1 MKTNT
6 LLSPFILFFLLL
18 LPLLSFSQVGIN
30 TTSPAPGSILDVESN
45 DKGMLVP
52 RVDIA
57 DLNTIAPVT
66 GGSTESLLVYNTN
79 TTTGKGFYYWDGTR
93 WVNLEETEKW
103 DLLGNIGTDQDVNF
117 VGTTDGEALTFRTNN
132 VQRFRVANGNQVLA
146 MANGTRIRPF
156 YSWNAETSLGFW
168 RPGTS
173 QMNLSIQGYD
183 FFNANANIG
192 GGSDLEWTFNP
203 VGDDMNLRIETDNN
217 ENTLFVDGTYD
228 NVGLGTDTPQGALD
242 VKSSSAGIVF
252 PNVALTASNVGAPV
266 SNPRTGGDPVPGTF
280 VYNTT
285 TTSNGTNDVYP
296 GLYVWDGSEW
306 VPQFTKE
313 DSALF
318 TQSPSGPNG
327 LRPTNDV
334 ALDIPGIDGETFTP
348 NYSGV
353 YKIELSVNYGSGQ
366 MKDPS
371 SGDINI
377 ASQEGQFTFQFNGT
391 DYPIYVNSYGAK
403 NLSIG
408 SSGGTTYYAIWDQWS
423 MKVYVDLVAGT
434 SYTMNLFFEQYE
446 NTVFLNNGD
455 SGDGRGHIGVSVH
468 LPCYAEFTYVGE

>member
-1 MKTNT
+1 MKTTTN
-6 LLSPFILFFLLL
+6 LKISLLL
-18 LPLLSFSQVGIN
+18 AFFTITITGFAQVGIN
-30 TTSPAPGSILDVESN
+30 TTTPAPGSMLDVQST

-57 DLNTIAPVT
+57 NLNTIAPIT

-103 DLLGNIGTDQDVNF
+103 DLLGNTGTDEDVNF
-117 VGTTDGEALTFRTNN
+117 VGTTDSEALTFRTND
-132 VQRFRVANGNQVLA
+132 VERFRVANGNQVLA
-146 MANGTRIRPF
+146 MANGSRINPF
-156 YSWNAETSLGFW
+156 YSWNAETSMGFW

-203 VGDDMNLRIETDNN
+203 VGDDMNLRIETDND

-242 VKSSSAGIVF
+242 VSSNNSGIVF
-252 PNVALTASNVGAPV
+252 PNVALTASNVHTPV
-266 SNPRTGGDPVPGTF
+266 TNPRTGGAPVPGTF
-280 VYNTT
+280 VYNTSS
-285 TTSNGTNDVYP
+285 TSNGTNDVYP
-296 GLYVWDGSEW
+296 GLYVWSGSQW
-306 VPQFTKE
+306 VPQYTKE
-313 DSALF
+313 DSAIF
-318 TQSPSGPNG
+318 TQDAAGFYG
-327 LRPTNDV
+327 LRPTNDT

-348 NYSGV
+348 KYTGV

-366 MKDPS
+366 MDDPT
-371 SGDINI
+371 SGDVNI

-391 DYPIYVNSYGAK
+391 DYPIYVNSYGSK
-403 NLSIG
+403 NMNIG
-408 SSGGTTYYAIWDQWS
+408 GSGTTYYAIWDQWT
-423 MKVYVDLVAGT
+423 MKVYVNLVAGT

-446 NTVFLNNGD
+446 AEGFIDNGD

-468 LPCYAEFTYVGE
+468 LPCYAEFTYIGE